1 MHKTEVAGNYT
12 PDSEI
17 VSKIKAGEKDMFE
30 ILIRR
35 HNGALY
41 KVGRSFGFVHDDV
54 QDLMQEAHIAAYL
67 NLGKFESRAAY
78 KTWLIRIMLN
88 KCYHWTMEKAHKTKS
103 AFSDASHTGEVNFTE
118 KNLSSDGHREVL
130 NRELGRV
137 LEGCIEQLAPEYRTV
152 FVLRELEGL
161 NVHETAEVMDI
172 TEANVKVRLNRAK
185 SMLRKKLESW
195 YPKAAVYDFNLI
207 YCDQIVE
214 NVFQRI

>member
-1 MHKTEVAGNYT
+1 MHKTEAVVSYA

-17 VSKIKAGEKDMFE
+17 VSKIKAGEKDLFE
-30 ILIRR
+30 VLIRR

-41 KVGRSFGFVHDDV
+41 KVGRSFGLLHDDV

-88 KCYHWTMEKAHKTKS
+88 KCYHLTMEKSHKSKS
-103 AFSDASHTGEVNFTE
+103 DFSEVSHTGEVNFTE
-118 KNLSSDGHREVL
+118 KNTSSDGHREVL

-137 LEGCIEQLAPEYRTV
+137 LEECIEQLAPEYRTV

-161 NVHETAEVMDI
+161 NVNETASVMSI

-195 YPKAAVYDFNLI
+195 YPKAAVYEFNLI
-207 YCDQIVE
+207 YCDQVVE
-214 NVFQRI
+214 RVFQRI